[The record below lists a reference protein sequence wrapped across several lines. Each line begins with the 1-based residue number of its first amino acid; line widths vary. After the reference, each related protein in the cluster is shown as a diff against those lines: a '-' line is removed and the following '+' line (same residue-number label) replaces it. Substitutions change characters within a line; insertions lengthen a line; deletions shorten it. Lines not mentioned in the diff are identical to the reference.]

1 MGVRP
6 PVELRNGSWASSS
19 GATGESDLCSCYEG
33 IFGVPLESVQWNI
46 LYVELSVLSTFSRNH
61 GVPLEFQ

>member
-33 IFGVPLESVQWNI
+33 IFRVPLESVQWKYS
-46 LYVELSVLSTFSRNH
+46 LCRVECPFY
-61 GVPLEFQ
+61 FQQEPRSSS